1 MLHCGDFRACPA
13 MEEYPSLW
21 NNRIDKLY
29 LDTTY
34 CQPEYDFPSQEDAI
48 LSAIELIHQHIA
60 AYPKTLLICGTY
72 TIGKLPRQYISL
84 RKLEKHYNTYLPA
97 QAYNIHVVFLSGKE
111 RVFLA
116 IAQEFDCKIWAKP
129 DKMKILR
136 ALEDNQLLDR
146 LTNSPNNAQIH
157 LMEMEKVRNFKFP
170 VEYLEDFSSQYNHI
184 LSIIPTGWTH
194 QKGSTSESSLQNM
207 KIKIFKDNTSRL
219 EIPYSE
225 HSSFSELKR
234 FVKFLKLHSP
244 SSVVPTV
251 NIGNPK
257 SRNNMVNLFK
267 NWVAES
273 T

>member
-1 MLHCGDFRACPA
+1 MC
-13 MEEYPSLW
+13 
-21 NNRIDKLY
+21 
-29 LDTTY
+29 
-34 CQPEYDFPSQEDAI
+34 
-48 LSAIELIHQHIA
+48 
-60 AYPKTLLICGTY
+60 
-72 TIGKLPRQYISL
+72 L
-84 RKLEKHYNTYLPA
+84 RKPIISVLLFY
-97 QAYNIHVVFLSGKE
+97 SGKE

-116 IAQEFDCKIWAKP
+116 IAEEFNCKIWAKP

-136 ALEDNQLLDR
+136 ALEDNQLSDR

-207 KIKIFKDNTSRL
+207 KIKTFKDNTSRL

-251 NIGNPK
+251 NIGNPN
-257 SRNNMVNLFK
+257 SRSNMFNLFK
-267 NWVAES
+267 NWIAES
-273 T
+273 S

>member
-1 MLHCGDFRACPA
+1 MLLF
-13 MEEYPSLW
+13 Y
-21 NNRIDKLY
+21 
-29 LDTTY
+29 
-34 CQPEYDFPSQEDAI
+34 
-48 LSAIELIHQHIA
+48 
-60 AYPKTLLICGTY
+60 
-72 TIGKLPRQYISL
+72 
-84 RKLEKHYNTYLPA
+84 
-97 QAYNIHVVFLSGKE
+97 SGKE

-116 IAQEFDCKIWAKP
+116 IAEEFNCKIWAKP

-136 ALEDNQLLDR
+136 ALEDNQLLNR

-207 KIKIFKDNTSRL
+207 KIKTFKDNTSRL

-244 SSVVPTV
+244 SSVVATV
-251 NIGNPK
+251 NIGNPN
-257 SRNNMVNLFK
+257 SRNNMFNLFK
-267 NWVAES
+267 NWIAES
-273 T
+273 A

>member
-1 MLHCGDFRACPA
+1 
-13 MEEYPSLW
+13 
-21 NNRIDKLY
+21 
-29 LDTTY
+29 
-34 CQPEYDFPSQEDAI
+34 
-48 LSAIELIHQHIA
+48 
-60 AYPKTLLICGTY
+60 
-72 TIGKLPRQYISL
+72 
-84 RKLEKHYNTYLPA
+84 
-97 QAYNIHVVFLSGKE
+97 
-111 RVFLA
+111 
-116 IAQEFDCKIWAKP
+116 
-129 DKMKILR
+129 MKILR

-207 KIKIFKDNTSRL
+207 KIKTFKDNTSRL

-244 SSVVPTV
+244 SSVVATV
-251 NIGNPK
+251 NIGNPN
-257 SRNNMVNLFK
+257 SRNNMFNLFK
-267 NWVAES
+267 NWTAES
-273 T
+273 S